1 MFDLPADNRLSAW
14 VQLRQNLEISNTP
27 FEDVVEFWANSPF
40 VPYNRNVDPFNQ
52 RSWPTPWDII
62 VENQYDDF
70 TRALMMA
77 NTLKLSTRFKNDNI
91 MIKTMVD
98 SSQNKSYNIVIINE
112 EKILNY
118 IDNEVVDIKNLPP
131 TFLLENLIEVNGPK

>member
-1 MFDLPADNRLSAW
+1 MFDLPADERLSSW

-27 FEDVVEFWANSPF
+27 FEDVVEFWANAPF

-62 VENQYDDF
+62 VENKYDDF

-77 NTLKLSTRFKNDNI
+77 NTLKLSTRFKNDSI
-91 MIKTMVD
+91 TIKTMVD

-118 IDNEVVDIKNLPP
+118 IDNEVVNIKNLPL
-131 TFLLENLIEVNGPK
+131 TFLLENLIELNGPK